1 MAVKPTY
8 SELEHKVLEL
18 EQKITE
24 CIRFE
29 TDMKTSHEERI
40 QFERQLAELS
50 ALFVNI
56 HADEIDQKVEDM
68 LRQMGEILGLE
79 RTDIAQINEDR
90 GQLQFTHS
98 WTAKGVGSIA
108 GRFAYEDFP
117 ALTQLVT
124 SKDEY
129 ILFTSPGDLP
139 RESPKDVESLK
150 KVGVE
155 SGLIIPCF
163 SENKFACVVAFG
175 THSSFQLDWSEGL
188 IQRLTLIG
196 DVISNALIR
205 KETDLKLRNAF
216 NEIQELKEQLHKE
229 NIFLRKEIEFIQHQT
244 EIIGE
249 SDDIKEVLSKI
260 KQLAPTDSSVLITGE
275 TGTGKE
281 LIARAIHKASLRKHR
296 AMITVNCAALPS
308 SLVEGELFGREKG
321 AYTGALTKQA
331 GRFEIADGST
341 IFLDEI
347 GEVPLELQV
356 KLLRV
361 LEEGQFER
369 LGSSKTLHTNMR
381 VIAATNQDLEK
392 RIKAGRFRQDLY
404 YRLNVFPIHIS
415 PLRQRPAD
423 IIPLTWAFIKEFS
436 ETMGRRIDMISKDGL
451 EAIQHYSWPGN
462 VRELKNVIERAVIAR
477 TGKILQVVLQDN
489 VNSKPLLNLE
499 ALERKHILTVLENT
513 KWRIRGH
520 NGAAEILGL
529 KPTTLYSRMKKL
541 GIKRPK

>member
-1 MAVKPTY
+1 MTVKPTY
-8 SELEHKVLEL
+8 SELEQKVLEL
-18 EQKITE
+18 EQKVDVCTQV
-24 CIRFE
+24 E
-29 TDMKTSHEERI
+29 TDMKIRHKERM

-56 HADEIDQKVEDM
+56 PAEEINQKVEDM

-117 ALTQLVT
+117 ALTQLVI

-129 ILFTSPGDLP
+129 ILFTSPDDLP
-139 RESPKDVESLK
+139 GESPKDVESIK

-155 SGLIIPCF
+155 SGLIIPYF
-163 SENKFACVVAFG
+163 SENKFVCVVCFG
-175 THSSFQLDWSEGL
+175 THSRFQLDWSEGL
-188 IQRLTLIG
+188 IQRLSLMG
-196 DVISNALIR
+196 EVISNALIR
-205 KETDLKLRNAF
+205 KETDVRLRNAF
-216 NEIQELKEQLHKE
+216 NEIQTLKKQLQKE
-229 NIFLRKEIEFIQHQT
+229 NIFLRKELESIRHQA

-249 SDDIKEVLSKI
+249 SDEIKDVLNKI
-260 KQLAPTDSSVLITGE
+260 KQVAPTDTSVLITGE

-281 LIARAIHKASLRKHR
+281 LIARAVHKTSLRKHR
-296 AMITVNCAALPS
+296 AMITINCAALPS

-347 GEVPLELQV
+347 GELSLELQV

-361 LEEGQFER
+361 LEEGEFER

-381 VIAATNQDLEK
+381 VIAATNQSLEK
-392 RIKAGRFRQDLY
+392 KVKEGRFRRDLY
-404 YRLNVFPIHIS
+404 YRLNVFPIHIP
-415 PLRQRPAD
+415 PLRERPTD
-423 IIPLTWAFIKEFS
+423 ILPLTWAFIERFS
-436 ETMGRRIDMISKDGL
+436 ETMGRRIDEISKDSL
-451 EAIQHYSWPGN
+451 KAIQHNSWPGN
-462 VRELKNVIERAVIAR
+462 VRELRNVIERAVITG
-477 TGKILQVVLQDN
+477 TGKTLQVVLQDN
-489 VNSKPLLNLE
+489 FDSEPLLNLE
-499 ALERKHILTVLENT
+499 ALEKEHILKVLENT
-513 KWRIRGH
+513 SWRIRGN

-541 GIKRPK
+541 GVKRPK